1 MIDVDVDALKMELA
15 AAQREIES
23 LQLRLAN
30 VTLLLKKEMLLT
42 MTEHASNDNIRSLI
56 AAANECPKS
65 VEELEKKSLKQQAAR
80 DRLN

>member
-1 MIDVDVDALKMELA
+1 MTDVEANTLKKELA

-23 LQLRLAN
+23 LHLRLAN

-42 MTEHASNDNIRSLI
+42 VAEHASDENIRLLQK
-56 AAANECPKS
+56 AVNECPETIE
-65 VEELEKKSLKQQAAR
+65 VLEKKIQQQAAR